1 MKTKQQWIELLQQLQ
16 PSTISSASDEN
27 LIEWA
32 GQLSMAVALP
42 VPEADR
48 DLETRIIA
56 AYTQAVQ
63 ELRFRGYDVLDLR
76 EVSDSTPEVVESYLE
91 DVPLE
96 LLIELINDYDKLAG
110 RDPRYAP
117 IAEIAWAKMQERCVG
132 SC

>member
-96 LLIELINDYDKLAG
+96 LLI
-110 RDPRYAP
+110 
-117 IAEIAWAKMQERCVG
+117 
-132 SC
+132 

>member
-16 PSTISSASDEN
+16 SSTISSASDDK

-42 VPEADR
+42 VSEIDR
-48 DLETRIIA
+48 DLGARIVT

-63 ELRFRGYDVLDLR
+63 ELRLRGYDVLDLR
-76 EVSDSTPEVVESYLE
+76 EVVNSTPEVVESYLE

-117 IAEIAWAKMQERCVG
+117 IAEIAKAKMHERCIG

>member
-48 DLETRIIA
+48 GLEIA

-117 IAEIAWAKMQERCVG
+117 IAEIARAKMQERCVG

>member
-110 RDPRYAP
+110 RDPRYVP
-117 IAEIAWAKMQERCVG
+117 IAEIARAKMQERCVG